1 MRTLLVPCL
10 LLLACGGA
18 PPPAPAG
25 APAEDP
31 DLAGLPDP
39 HRPTLQAYLV
49 LTRDPAAMQ
58 DPAAVAAMWDAVH
71 GKTPRYAPIRGHVR
85 WVPGDYALDV
95 ELDFADLPHPRFST
109 ERLAPILAALP
120 PAERA
125 KAEQATL
132 GVLFQSRVDALP
144 DGNHIRLAGAAAL
157 YAADR
162 YDGVVVDLLAR
173 RAWTPAAWHAELAG
187 PALSDRQRRFVRAG
201 DTLLTRGNP
210 KFGAPDVR
218 VVGVTKANLAAA
230 QARFA
235 ALDRRALARGGAVG
249 DTVRLPGGDPIT
261 LAACGSPPADAACV
275 QVPAP

>member
-18 PPPAPAG
+18 PPAAP
-25 APAEDP
+25 PSPTEDP
-31 DLAGLPDP
+31 DLAGLPDAN
-39 HRPTLQAYLV
+39 RPTLQAYLV
-49 LTRDPAAMQ
+49 LTRDPTAMQ
-58 DPAAVAAMWDAVH
+58 DPTAVAAMWDAVH

-95 ELDFADLPHPRFST
+95 ELDFADLPHPRFSA
-109 ERLAPILAALP
+109 ERLAPLLAGLP

-125 KAEQATL
+125 EAERAAL

-144 DGNHIRLAGAAAL
+144 GGNHIRLAGAAAL

-187 PALSDRQRRFVRAG
+187 PQLSDRQRRFVRAG

-218 VVGVTKANLAAA
+218 VAGVTAANLAAA

-235 ALDRRALARGGAVG
+235 ALDARALARGAAVG
-249 DTVRLPGGDPIT
+249 ETVQLPGGAAIT

-275 QVPAP
+275 QAPAP

>member
-1 MRTLLVPCL
+1 MRTLLVFASL
-10 LLLACGGA
+10 LVAACGGGPTAA
-18 PPPAPAG
+18 PPPAI
-25 APAEDP
+25 DP

-58 DPAAVAAMWDAVH
+58 DPTAVAAMWDAVH

-109 ERLAPILAALP
+109 ERLAPLLAALP

-125 KAEQATL
+125 KAEAATL

-173 RAWTPAAWHAELAG
+173 RAWTPAAWHGELTA
-187 PALSDRQRRFVRAG
+187 PRLSDRQRRFVRAG
-201 DTLLTRGNP
+201 DALLTRGNP

-218 VVGVTKANLAAA
+218 VVGVTEHNLAAA

-235 ALDRRALARGGAVG
+235 ALDAHVLARGGVVG
-249 DTVRLPGGDPIT
+249 ERVTLPGDAPVT
-261 LAACGSPPADAACV
+261 LAACGRPPADADCV

>member
-1 MRTLLVPCL
+1 MRTPLILTGLLVA
-10 LLLACGGA
+10 ACGGGPSAA
-18 PPPAPAG
+18 PPPAI
-25 APAEDP
+25 DP

-39 HRPTLQAYLV
+39 HRSTLQAYLV
-49 LTRDPAAMQ
+49 LTRDAAAMQ
-58 DPAAVAAMWDAVH
+58 DPTAVAAMWDAVH
-71 GKTPRYAPIRGHVR
+71 GKSPRYAPIRGHVR
-85 WVPGDYALDV
+85 WAPGDYALDV
-95 ELDFADLPHPRFST
+95 ELDFADLPHPRFSA

-125 KAEQATL
+125 KADEAAL

-144 DGNHIRLAGAAAL
+144 DGNHVRLAGAAAL

-187 PALSDRQRRFVRAG
+187 ARLSDRQRRFVRAG
-201 DTLLTRGNP
+201 DTLMTRGNP

-230 QARFA
+230 RARFA
-235 ALDRRALARGGAVG
+235 ALDAHALARGGAVG
-249 DTVRLPGGDPIT
+249 DRVALPGGDTVT
-261 LAACGSPPADAACV
+261 LAPCGSPPPDAECV